1 CRLHSPDLM
10 PPPPRNPNPSPSTSA
25 SLALPAPPPP
35 LHLPRRHLLPRHHPE
50 GDDEAGEE
58 EKRAAEAGKDDLA
71 PPWHC
76 NSSKAPMAEDPLWPC
91 HSSPPLRPRCCS
103 QRKWSRLTAPRAKIS
118 TGSSP
123 CSYLPEAPLVFSRAR
138 LVYRFY
144 QDASDLTRRA
154 SAVGMEF
161 ITTMEVIVQR

>member
-1 CRLHSPDLM
+1 
-10 PPPPRNPNPSPSTSA
+10 
-25 SLALPAPPPP
+25 
-35 LHLPRRHLLPRHHPE
+35 
-50 GDDEAGEE
+50 
-58 EKRAAEAGKDDLA
+58 
-71 PPWHC
+71 
-76 NSSKAPMAEDPLWPC
+76 MAEDPLWPC

-161 ITTMEVIVQR
+161 ITTMEMPSSSRNVMWWSLQSLNLRWSRGGSSATVVFGKRFSKTIAYLMEHHTQPDLGFYTIQEN

>member
-1 CRLHSPDLM
+1 
-10 PPPPRNPNPSPSTSA
+10 
-25 SLALPAPPPP
+25 
-35 LHLPRRHLLPRHHPE
+35 
-50 GDDEAGEE
+50 
-58 EKRAAEAGKDDLA
+58 
-71 PPWHC
+71 
-76 NSSKAPMAEDPLWPC
+76 MAEDPLWPC

-161 ITTMEVIVQR
+161 ITTMEMPSSSRNVMWWSLQSLNLRWSRGHSSEVKWTTWLLDAGIIIHCEAAHLSIIL